1 MFVIKSWGSKPSHRN
16 ISNSKI
22 INRVIKFLMTTNL
35 LPHWHQNPKW
45 NIHTGIVH
53 KIEFDSFKL
62 SKGKVSNMR
71 NAGLF
76 TSQRHVANNYSKN
89 ALFLLSQKGKLKT
102 KISNSHIFLTTI
114 IRVSDSGETPNVSPP
129 QILVLSI
136 NYETNPQ
143 FGTWSPLKLFTPP
156 PPPQEFF
163 LHSTKLVY

>member
-1 MFVIKSWGSKPSHRN
+1 
-16 ISNSKI
+16 
-22 INRVIKFLMTTNL
+22 
-35 LPHWHQNPKW
+35 
-45 NIHTGIVH
+45 
-53 KIEFDSFKL
+53 
-62 SKGKVSNMR
+62 MR

-163 LHSTKLVY
+163 LHSTKLVYQQMTEVDFTRNINCSQNRTRINKSYRVTYNLSLYHNPRTMEWLVLST